1 MPKNNS
7 DISREVERI
16 RHEEALTKEIKR
28 LRSELYEA
36 DKKIVS
42 LMVDNDRLVSERDA
56 LAVINQQLQDDLE
69 KSDLLVDKV
78 YNKLQE
84 EIEMLRKDNLQLIQQ
99 IGGGE

>member
-7 DISREVERI
+7 DIARDVERI
-16 RHEEALTKEIKR
+16 RHEEALQREIKD
-28 LRSELYEA
+28 LRAKLYEA
-36 DKKIVS
+36 DKRVVG
-42 LMVDNDRLVSERDA
+42 LLVDNDRLVSEKEA
-56 LAVINQQLQDDLE
+56 LAVINQRLQNDLE

-84 EIEMLRKDNLQLIQQ
+84 EIEMLRKDNLQLISQ

>member
-7 DISREVERI
+7 DISLDIERI

-42 LMVDNDRLVSERDA
+42 LMVDNDRLVSERDT
-56 LAVINQQLQDDLE
+56 LAVINRQLHDDLE
-69 KSDLLVDKV
+69 K
-78 YNKLQE
+78 
-84 EIEMLRKDNLQLIQQ
+84 LRQDNLQLIEQ
-99 IGGGE
+99 IGSGK

>member
-7 DISREVERI
+7 DISRDIERI
-16 RHEEALTKEIKR
+16 RHEEALIQEIKR

-84 EIEMLRKDNLQLIQQ
+84 EIEMLRKDNLQLIEQ